1 MHEQEVLA
9 LLRAGDERGAEAL
22 LRHYAPLMRYIIAPI
37 VPDAQDREECLSDAA
52 LRVWEKFGTYDPAR
66 GSWTA
71 WLTALTRNT
80 ALNRARKKSGGSEE
94 LSGDLPSAE
103 PTPEERLLQQERRQ
117 ALERALT
124 ALPQRDRLLFYRK
137 YYYLQSTAQIA
148 AELGVTERAVAS
160 LLETR
165 ATSSLCGLSHT
176 TPMSGPS
183 TQGSPVISNISC
195 VSQTFLLMASD
206 WSLKHTSQA
215 WRSQPEGNGSS

>member
-80 ALNRARKKSGGSEE
+80 ALNRARKKSG
-94 LSGDLPSAE
+94 
-103 PTPEERLLQQERRQ
+103 ERLLQQERRQ

-137 YYYLQSTAQIA
+137 YYYRQSTAQIA
-148 AELGVTERAVAS
+148 AELGTTERAV
-160 LLETR
+160 
-165 ATSSLCGLSHT
+165 
-176 TPMSGPS
+176 
-183 TQGSPVISNISC
+183 
-195 VSQTFLLMASD
+195 
-206 WSLKHTSQA
+206 
-215 WRSQPEGNGSS
+215 EGRLYRIKKALRKALGGDDA